1 MGHFLESTLGL
12 ALLYTQHWLYTHPG
26 GGGRSRKPW
35 RICRNK
41 FYQQCYPTCNRRRRS
56 VNNYLRTTAHKVQPS
71 KTRTALA
78 QTANSSP
85 ELFLSSRVAAS
96 LGPTVFLISE
106 QKFSKVSALQ
116 YLLGSVN
123 EEHTFENLS
132 PDALAA
138 LGPDA
143 LTFTFCRI
151 DPSPCIPIEDGQTL
165 RINRPP
171 PPLLLSASPPTPS
184 FHLASILTT
193 NICGNKK
200 KIEQWARTG
209 RAKTFLS
216 SLPWQ
221 YPWCLAKNK
230 LVTNIEK
237 KIKKKKK

>member
-132 PDALAA
+132 PDARAA

-151 DPSPCIPIEDGQTL
+151 DPSPCSSREHGQYL
-165 RINRPP
+165 RIS
-171 PPLLLSASPPTPS
+171 LLLLVLFLSVHSQLPPRFNPHYQSLWPTR
-184 FHLASILTT
+184 
-193 NICGNKK
+193 KK
-200 KIEQWARTG
+200 KQWARTR
-209 RAKTFLS
+209 RARTFIS
-216 SLPWQ
+216 SLPTFVAVSATDFA
-221 YPWCLAKNK
+221 LAK
-230 LVTNIEK
+230 TNW
-237 KIKKKKK
+237 